1 MYIIVVSVSKFL
13 KMKTSDGRD
22 LGHNCKDS
30 PLETLI
36 LRDCS
41 LEEDVS
47 SGNGLAC
54 DGDERTLKPNFP
66 VEKLKEE
73 RSNFELVA

>member
-1 MYIIVVSVSKFL
+1 MKMYIILVSVRKFL

-22 LGHNCKDS
+22 LGHTCKDS

-41 LEEDVS
+41 LEEVKYS
-47 SGNGLAC
+47 A
-54 DGDERTLKPNFP
+54 
-66 VEKLKEE
+66 
-73 RSNFELVA
+73 

>member
-22 LGHNCKDS
+22 LENTCKDS

-41 LEEDVS
+41 LEEVKYS
-47 SGNGLAC
+47 A
-54 DGDERTLKPNFP
+54 
-66 VEKLKEE
+66 
-73 RSNFELVA
+73 